1 MGDPTPRM
9 TPPDSD
15 SSLSDATQ
23 RLGEK
28 KAAKQGALSN
38 EMYIIA
44 LLDVIRSTPDSPE
57 RGRTS
62 RRTAR

>member
-1 MGDPTPRM
+1 MQG
-9 TPPDSD
+9 
-15 SSLSDATQ
+15 DATQ

-38 EMYIIA
+38 EMYITA

-62 RRTAR
+62 RRTAH